1 MYIQEMADRLVAT
14 GKICLLKVLSELFLF
29 LSTYYED
36 IYGALILELQR
47 WKGVVSFVF

>member
-1 MYIQEMADRLVAT
+1 MAHCLAR

-36 IYGALILELQR
+36 MYGALIPELCR
-47 WKGVVSFVF
+47 WKGVVSFVL